1 LRHQAGRKKNLLRSG
16 AAGNIRSLFLKSAF
30 TGVPGQGNKEGDVK
44 ELTDG
49 YSAEVDRIGREAWYG
64 ILNRFGDAN
73 LYQTW
78 SYDAARYGEKG
89 ISHLVLKKG
98 GTEVAAAQARIVR
111 LPGLNKGIAYI
122 RWGPLWRRSGNP
134 EDPEVFRQAVRALR
148 NEFSA
153 KRGLVLRVYPL
164 AFREEPNTVEQILFE
179 EGYALHGDEGFDRT
193 LILDLSPSLP
203 EIRASF
209 DQKWRNS
216 LNRAEKNSL
225 ELVMGGED
233 LLFEKIRPI
242 FDEMV
247 KRKGLDLEGDIE
259 HLREVQK
266 DLPDRLK
273 MQVAICLQN
282 GEPCAGAIFSAMGTS
297 GIYLVGATSDTGMKT
312 NGSYLLQWAF
322 ITWMKEAGFQN
333 YDLNGINPDVNPGT
347 YKFKLGVAGKKGK
360 DVRFLGR
367 YQVSDDRLSAWIVRC
382 GEAALSRYRR
392 MRTPKAGTK
401 TQ

>member
-1 LRHQAGRKKNLLRSG
+1 MRQLSE
-16 AAGNIRSLFLKSAF
+16 
-30 TGVPGQGNKEGDVK
+30 TYDVSIDQISK
-44 ELTDG
+44 
-49 YSAEVDRIGREAWYG
+49 AAWYE
-64 ILNRFGDAN
+64 LLTRFEDAN

-134 EDPEVFRQAVRALR
+134 EDPEVLRQAVRALR
-148 NEFSA
+148 NEFSV

-164 AFREEPNTVEQILFE
+164 AFRNEPNVIERILFE

-209 DQKWRNS
+209 DQKWRNC

-233 LLFEKIRPI
+233 HLFEKIQPI

-266 DLPDRLK
+266 DLPDLLK
-273 MQVAICLQN
+273 MKVAICLQN

-322 ITWMKEAGFQN
+322 IMWMKEAGFQS

-367 YQVSDDRLSAWIVRC
+367 YQVSDDRLSTWVVRC

-392 MRTPKAGTK
+392 MRAPKAETETK
-401 TQ
+401 

>member
-1 LRHQAGRKKNLLRSG
+1 M
-16 AAGNIRSLFLKSAF
+16 
-30 TGVPGQGNKEGDVK
+30 K
-44 ELTDG
+44 ELTDD
-49 YSAEVDRIGREAWYG
+49 YSAEVDRIGREAWYDL
-64 ILNRFGDAN
+64 LNRFGDAN

-78 SYDAARYGEKG
+78 SYDAARYGGKG

-98 GTEVAAAQARIVR
+98 GAEVAAAQARIVR

-122 RWGPLWRRSGNP
+122 RWGPLWRRTGNP

-148 NEFSA
+148 NEFSV

-164 AFREEPNTVEQILFE
+164 AFREEPHAIEQILFD
-179 EGYALHGDEGFDRT
+179 EGYALHGDEGYDRT

-225 ELVMGGED
+225 ELLMGGED
-233 LLFEKIRPI
+233 HLFEKILPI

-247 KRKGLDLEGDIE
+247 RRKGLDLEGNIE

-266 DLPDRLK
+266 GLPDRLK
-273 MQVAICLQN
+273 MKVALCLQN

-297 GIYLVGATSDTGMKT
+297 GIYLVGATSDMGMKT
-312 NGSYLLQWAF
+312 NGSYILQWAF
-322 ITWMKEAGFQN
+322 ITWMKEAGFQS

-347 YKFKLGVAGKKGK
+347 YKFKLGVVGKKGK

-367 YQVSDDRLSAWIVRC
+367 YQVSEDRLSAWIVRC